1 MSKDAFPIIYFFMG
15 GEMIY
20 IIQQRLSAENIH
32 VDKSDKG

>member
-1 MSKDAFPIIYFFMG
+1 MSKDAFPIIYFCMG

-20 IIQQRLSAENIH
+20 IIQQRLLAQNIH